1 MADGNVNVG
10 TKKVEI
16 VLRVGDREESILH
29 MVWDPEVVNDLSVLH
44 GMDGGAEVADIIAR
58 HVATSIA
65 YEDGKAVKEA
75 ILRLIEHTRPPLKI
89 HMEEDD
95 GKSD

>member
-44 GMDGGAEVADIIAR
+44 GVDGGAEVADIIAQQLA
-58 HVATSIA
+58 VSIA
-65 YEDGKAVKEA
+65 HENGKAVKDA
-75 ILRLIEHTRPPLKI
+75 ILRLVEHTRPPLKI
-89 HMEEDD
+89 HMEQEPDD
-95 GKSD
+95 AP